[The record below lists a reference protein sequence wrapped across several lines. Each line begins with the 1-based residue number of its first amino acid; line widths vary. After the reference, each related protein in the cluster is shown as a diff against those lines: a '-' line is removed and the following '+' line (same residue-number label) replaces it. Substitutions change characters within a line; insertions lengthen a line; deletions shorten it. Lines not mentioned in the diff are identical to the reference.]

1 MTKRADFY
9 DAPAHDYLRYW
20 DGRDYENAAE
30 QAAIRRLL
38 HGRHFGDAADVGG
51 GYGRLCVLLQEFAE
65 RVTLAEPSSRQLEI
79 AATFLADHPRIEH
92 RQMQADALAFEDGS
106 LDLVTMIRV
115 MHHIPEPSTEFAEI
129 ARVLRPGGAAV
140 VEVANLAH
148 ARNRVRYL
156 LKGQRIPHLPVD
168 IRSAEN
174 RHDEEIAFVNHNPH
188 TVIEQLARAG
198 LRTER
203 MLSVSNLRSTALKKV
218 LSHRVH
224 VAAEVACQRVLSRT
238 CFGPSV
244 FLLLRKD

>member
-1 MTKRADFY
+1 LSKRADFY

-38 HGRHFGDAADVGG
+38 HGRHFDHAADIGG
-51 GYGRLCVLLQEFAE
+51 GYGRLCVLLQEFAD
-65 RVTLAEPSSRQLEI
+65 RVTLAEPSSRQLDI
-79 AATFLADHPRIEH
+79 AATFLADHARIEH
-92 RQMQADALAFEDGS
+92 RQMQADALAFDDAA

-129 ARVLRPGGAAV
+129 ARVLRPGGTAV
-140 VEVANLAH
+140 IEVANLAH

-168 IRSAEN
+168 IRSPEN

-188 TVIEQLARAG
+188 TVIEQLSRAG

-203 MLSVSNLRSTALKKV
+203 LLSVSNLRSTTLKKV

-224 VAAEVACQRVLSRT
+224 LAAEVASQRMLAHT
-238 CFGPSV
+238 FFGPSV

>member
-1 MTKRADFY
+1 MTKQADFY

-20 DGRDYENAAE
+20 DGRDYENASE

-38 HGRHFGDAADVGG
+38 HGRRFGHAADIGG
-51 GYGRLCVLLQEFAE
+51 GYGRLCVLLQEFADQ
-65 RVTLAEPSSRQLEI
+65 VTLAEPSSRQLDI

-92 RQMQADALAFEDGS
+92 RRMQADALAFEDGS
-106 LDLVTMIRV
+106 LDLLTMIRV
-115 MHHIPEPSTEFAEI
+115 MHHLPEPGGEFAEI
-129 ARVLRPGGAAV
+129 GRVLRPGGTAV
-140 VEVANLAH
+140 IEVANLAH

-156 LKGQRIPHLPVD
+156 LRGQRIPHLPVD
-168 IRSAEN
+168 IRSPEN

-198 LRTER
+198 LRAER
-203 MLSVSNLRSTALKKV
+203 VLSVSNLRSTTLKKV

-224 VAAEVACQRVLSRT
+224 LAAEVACQQVLART
-238 CFGPSV
+238 FFGPSV

>member
-1 MTKRADFY
+1 MSKRADFY

-38 HGRHFGDAADVGG
+38 HGRRFGNAADVGG

-65 RVTLAEPSSRQLEI
+65 RVTLAEPSSRQLEV
-79 AATFLADHPRIEH
+79 AATFLADHPRVER
-92 RQMQADALAFEDGS
+92 RQMQADGLEFEDGS
-106 LDLVTMIRV
+106 LDLLTMIRV

-129 ARVLRPGGAAV
+129 ARVLRTGGTAV
-140 VEVANLAH
+140 IEVANVAH

-168 IRSAEN
+168 IRSPEN
-174 RHDEEIAFVNHNPH
+174 RHDEEIAFVNHNPY
-188 TVIEQLARAG
+188 TVIEQLARTG

-203 MLSVSNLRSTALKKV
+203 MLSVSNLRSATLKRV
-218 LSHRVH
+218 LPHRIH
-224 VAAEVACQRVLSRT
+224 VAAEVACQRMLART
-238 CFGPSV
+238 VFGPSV

>member
-38 HGRHFGDAADVGG
+38 HGRHFTSAADVGG
-51 GYGRLCVLLQEFAE
+51 GYGRLCLLLQEFAD

-92 RQMQADALAFEDGS
+92 RQMQADALSFADSS
-106 LDLVTMIRV
+106 LDLLTMIRV
-115 MHHIPEPSTEFAEI
+115 MHHIPEPSTEFSEI
-129 ARVLRPGGAAV
+129 ARVLRPGGTAV
-140 VEVANLAH
+140 IEVANLAH

-156 LKGQRIPHLPVD
+156 LRGQRIPHLPVD
-168 IRSAEN
+168 IRSEAN
-174 RHDEEIAFVNHNPH
+174 RHDDEIAFVNHNPH

-203 MLSVSNLRSTALKKV
+203 LLSVSNLRSTTLKKV

-224 VAAEVACQRVLSRT
+224 VAAEVACQRVLAHT
-238 CFGPSV
+238 FFGPSV
-244 FLLLRKD
+244 FLLLRKA